1 MHSIRPT
8 APRSTMWALCAWGAL
23 GAGVLGGPQAG
34 CKRRAPRAVKVPPI
48 AQNFD
53 AGPIDAGA
61 LEEAPA
67 VRRHVLNMGLPE
79 LQHRLPAFR
88 LRSQSTLGI
97 KPSGQD
103 AITRV
108 HDVHLVVDERGN
120 TWLRSGNSEHSWEII
135 ALDAKAYVRQDRGHL
150 RVKRRQEMELTEMLE
165 SQASGLRQ
173 MLQMFVGASVAH
185 PERDTVQNRPVYRYS
200 IVHTEHEDPTAEV
213 SPSMTLLP
221 VAAPSRWREEATH
234 PHLDG
239 SLVVDAETGVVLSAQ
254 ATGTLQ
260 LLAPG
265 GAPASLTLR
274 LNHTVSDIGRI
285 TPIAEPQASIAEFR
299 RPIRP
304 RDPLHFFK
312 EAQRQGHAAK
322 KADRDSNGSAE
333 DLGLSD
339 DGMGTPTESQE
350 P

>member
-8 APRSTMWALCAWGAL
+8 ARRSTMWALCAWGAL
-23 GAGVLGGPQAG
+23 GAGVLGGPSMG
-34 CKRRAPRAVKVPPI
+34 CKRRTPRAVKVPPI

-61 LEEAPA
+61 LEEAPGL
-67 VRRHVLNMGLPE
+67 RRHVLNMGLPE

-97 KPSGQD
+97 QPTGQD
-103 AITRV
+103 AVTRV

-120 TWLRSGNSEHSWEII
+120 AWLRSGNSEHTWELI
-135 ALDAKAYVRQDRGHL
+135 AHDTKAYVRQDRGHL
-150 RVKRRQEMELTEMLE
+150 RVKRRQEMELTEMFE
-165 SQASGLRQ
+165 SQVSGLRQ
-173 MLQMFVGASVAH
+173 MLQMFVGAQLTH
-185 PERDTVQNRPVYRYS
+185 PERDTVKNRAVFRYTL
-200 IVHTEHEDPTAEV
+200 VQTEHEDAAAEV

-239 SLVVDAETGVVLSAQ
+239 SVVVDAETGVVLSAQ

-265 GAPASLTLR
+265 GSPASLTLR
-274 LNHTVSDIGRI
+274 LNHSITDLGRI
-285 TPIAEPQASIAEFR
+285 TPIAEPSTSIAEFR
-299 RPIRP
+299 RPVRP

-312 EAQRQGHAAK
+312 EAQRPGHPAK
-322 KADRDSNGSAE
+322 KADRDGGSAE
-333 DLGLSD
+333 DMGLSE
-339 DGMGTPTESQE
+339 DGMGTPTEPQD